1 MRRWVRNFIVL
12 ALLVLP
18 VVIVSLSYFED
29 LAETN
34 GQLGTKGMVSMVLN
48 LPKNAISLASEAGY
62 LGIFILML
70 MEAAAVPVPSE
81 IILPFA
87 GYLIYKGDL
96 QFLAVILTAT
106 LAAVIGSFVD
116 YYLGLKL
123 GRRLLT
129 NKSRIPFVDAEH
141 LRRAETWFDNYGPIA
156 VVFFRLVPAA
166 RVLISF
172 PAGLYRMNKLRFGL
186 YTLAGCLP
194 WNITLICLGWWL
206 GSSWNMVVEAF
217 RYINLVAYGFLI
229 VLMVWVGW
237 RLISRKRGR
246 GEHVSTIPNES
257 GGLSNVY
264 QKAAV
269 LERIKRRWLKSGAL
283 NTSS

>member
-1 MRRWVRNFIVL
+1 MRRWVRNFIIVT
-12 ALLVLP
+12 LLVLSIT
-18 VVIVSLSYFED
+18 IVSLSYLED

-34 GQLGTKGMVSMVLN
+34 GQEGTQGMVSFVLS
-48 LPKNAISLASEAGY
+48 LPRNAISLASEAGY

-70 MEAAAVPVPSE
+70 MEAAALPVPSE

-96 QFLAVILTAT
+96 EFFAVLFTAT
-106 LAAVIGSFVD
+106 LAALIGSFVD

-123 GRRLLT
+123 GSRLLE
-129 NKSRIPFVDAEH
+129 NSSRIPFVGAQH
-141 LRRAETWFDNYGPIA
+141 FRRAETWFDNYGRIA
-156 VVFFRLVPAA
+156 VAFFRLVPGA

-172 PAGLYRMNKLRFGL
+172 PAGLYRMSKLRFGV

-217 RYINLVAYGFLI
+217 RYINLAAYGLVVVLI
-229 VLMVWVGW
+229 VCIGW
-237 RLISRKRGR
+237 RLIPRKRG
-246 GEHVSTIPNES
+246 
-257 GGLSNVY
+257 
-264 QKAAV
+264 
-269 LERIKRRWLKSGAL
+269 
-283 NTSS
+283 